1 MRRSVKEREKK
12 ESDIDINKEKKR
24 KENFPK
30 SIFPRTRRGSAI
42 VRGLPPPL
50 PPLPPSLATHAV
62 DPEHLGS
69 QTLPICMSGRFAN
82 SYLLLCSLLA
92 MSLMC
97 YRYASSQF
105 FVLSSSV
112 FFFLLF
118 LPFLRFF
125 LSSSFLF
132 RLSYFL
138 LRFPSLFHL
147 FVISP
152 SSFSSLTLLCSL
164 FFFLFPFPFS
174 FFVTPFRHL
183 CISLFTHFFSSFVL
197 FFSIFLLFL
206 LRCFVSTFI
215 NFFSSFFVVS
225 SQFLNSF
232 PFRPVPLLFLL
243 LSTCIDL

>member
-152 SSFSSLTLLCSL
+152 SSFSSLALLCSL
-164 FFFLFPFPFS
+164 FFLSFS
-174 FFVTPFRHL
+174 
-183 CISLFTHFFSSFVL
+183 ISLL
-197 FFSIFLLFL
+197 L
-206 LRCFVSTFI
+206 LRYSISTFMHLI
-215 NFFSSFFVVS
+215 IHS
-225 SQFLNSF
+225 
-232 PFRPVPLLFLL
+232 FLL
-243 LSTCIDL
+243 LLRSLLFHISSLPSPLLRLDIH

>member
-1 MRRSVKEREKK
+1 MRRSVKERKKK

-42 VRGLPPPL
+42 ARGLPPPL

-147 FVISP
+147 FVIS
-152 SSFSSLTLLCSL
+152 L
-164 FFFLFPFPFS
+164 FFSCVALFPFFLSFS
-174 FFVTPFRHL
+174 
-183 CISLFTHFFSSFVL
+183 ISLL
-197 FFSIFLLFL
+197 L
-206 LRCFVSTFI
+206 LRYSISTFMHLI
-215 NFFSSFFVVS
+215 IHS
-225 SQFLNSF
+225 
-232 PFRPVPLLFLL
+232 FLL
-243 LSTCIDL
+243 LLRSLLFHISSLPSPLLRLDIH